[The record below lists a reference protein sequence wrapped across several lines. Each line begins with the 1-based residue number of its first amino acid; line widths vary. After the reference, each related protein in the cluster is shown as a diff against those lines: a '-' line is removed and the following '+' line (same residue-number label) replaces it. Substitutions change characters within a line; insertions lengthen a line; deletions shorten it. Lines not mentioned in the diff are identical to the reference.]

1 MAPSLSLQ
9 VPAREPRQV
18 NALYPLPVLTN
29 SLTSALLSHPVIQPI
44 PRTLWILRA
53 QDCPEC

>member
-18 NALYPLPVLTN
+18 NTLCSLPVLTN
-29 SLTSALLSHPVIQPI
+29 SLTSALLSHQVIQPI
-44 PRTLWILRA
+44 PRTLWIL
-53 QDCPEC
+53 

>member
-18 NALYPLPVLTN
+18 NTLCPLPVLTN
-29 SLTSALLSHPVIQPI
+29 SLTSALLSHQVIQPI
-44 PRTLWILRA
+44 PRTLWIL
-53 QDCPEC
+53 